1 MKTKDLLLAYSEWLD
16 GEGLVTSDDEGDKRT
31 HEELA
36 GAFVAQWQGV
46 PFADDVASPDDVNW
60 AFSQRLADAL
70 IEAMCK
76 GDPDWD
82 KSRAYEVRSHMR
94 TALAKVGQGEP
105 NVSERTC
112 DECGH
117 DSSRHWIPGGCHFGG
132 SATSCRCN
140 FGSAR

>member
-16 GEGLVTSDDEGDKRT
+16 GEGLVRSDDEGDERT

-36 GAFVAQWQGV
+36 DAFVAQWQGV
-46 PFADDVASPDDVNW
+46 PFTHRVVE
-60 AFSQRLADAL
+60 R
-70 IEAMCK
+70 
-76 GDPDWD
+76 
-82 KSRAYEVRSHMR
+82 
-94 TALAKVGQGEP
+94 
-105 NVSERTC
+105 RTC

-117 DSSRHWIPGGCHFGG
+117 DADRHWLPGGCHFGG